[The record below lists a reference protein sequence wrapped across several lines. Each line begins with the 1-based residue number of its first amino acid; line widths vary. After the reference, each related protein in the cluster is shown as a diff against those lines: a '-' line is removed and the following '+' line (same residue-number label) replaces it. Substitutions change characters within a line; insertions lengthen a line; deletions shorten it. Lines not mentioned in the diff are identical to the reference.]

1 MKVAVSSS
9 GNTLDSQVDP
19 RFGRCPFYIIIDV
32 DTMDHEVINN
42 TSMSAPSGAGIAA
55 AQLVAGRG
63 IDVVL
68 TGSVGPN
75 ATQVL
80 SQAGVKI
87 ITGAQGSI
95 RQAIE
100 AFKKGDLKETQQAPY
115 SGYGAGMGKGMG
127 MGRGMGRG
135 VGRRTGGAYP
145 YQAPPSYIEPTT
157 KVNEEDMLKER
168 LELIEEE
175 LVKIKKRLEELKK

>member
-1 MKVAVSSS
+1 MRVAVSSS
-9 GNTLDSQVDP
+9 GKTLDSQVDP

-32 DTMDHEVINN
+32 DTMEHEVINN

-55 AQLVAGRG
+55 AQLVTGRG

-95 RQAIE
+95 RRAIE

-115 SGYGAGMGKGMG
+115 SGYGTGM
-127 MGRGMGRG
+127 
-135 VGRRTGGAYP
+135 GRRTGGAYP

-175 LVKIKKRLEELKK
+175 LEKIKKRLEELKK